1 MPILMAWYTN
11 LPSGEK
17 EGKFA
22 MEDDKFSDLSFLSAS
37 IQSVLSR

>member
-1 MPILMAWYTN
+1 MLILMAWDTD

-22 MEDDKFSDLSFLSAS
+22 MEDDKFSDLSVLSAS
-37 IQSVLSR
+37 IQSVLPR